1 MVTTKNEKE
10 SVLLMVGVLYSIL
23 SNIIYIFERLILPFR
38 YITIGEF
45 LQRKAGK

>member
-23 SNIIYIFERLILPFR
+23 SNIILHF
-38 YITIGEF
+38 
-45 LQRKAGK
+45 

>member
-23 SNIIYIFERLILPFR
+23 SNTILHF
-38 YITIGEF
+38 
-45 LQRKAGK
+45 